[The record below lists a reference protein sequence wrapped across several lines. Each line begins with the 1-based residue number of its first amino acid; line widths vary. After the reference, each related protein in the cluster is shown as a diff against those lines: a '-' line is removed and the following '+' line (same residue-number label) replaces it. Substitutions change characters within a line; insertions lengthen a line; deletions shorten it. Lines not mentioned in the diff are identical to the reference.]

1 MISSERLL
9 PEWSGTTRCAPIEST
24 QRQKVLVDSWPEIR
38 IESLGREDPRLKEL
52 ALLNA
57 DGFRDKRCCLCIGD
71 SQAELECSLRS
82 AAKWVPD
89 AKLEG
94 FGVAMTGDQTV
105 GFAQLGFHDT
115 PGDVMLPVCF
125 RNIPAP
131 DTCHLERIV
140 VSHTMRGKG
149 LGTKLLN
156 WVDEKARQRGCKHV
170 MLEVVSN
177 NPAKKLYE
185 KHGYVSRTG
194 TCQKVYMCPLFFA
207 PQAICTMM
215 RCTRLFEP
223 NRVWAI
229 RGCAILPV
237 FRIQ

>member
-1 MISSERLL
+1 MIAVWLM
-9 PEWSGTTRCAPIEST
+9 T
-24 QRQKVLVDSWPEIR
+24 QTPQTPPVQEVLVDSWPEIR

-94 FGVAMTGDQTV
+94 FGVAMTGDQSV

-194 TCQKVYMCPLFFA
+194 TCQKVYMCPLFF
-207 PQAICTMM
+207 
-215 RCTRLFEP
+215 
-223 NRVWAI
+223 
-229 RGCAILPV
+229 CATSHLYYDEMYKTL
-237 FRIQ
+237 